1 MCTLLVVRF
10 GTPSPDSISIHQ
22 ARHQA
27 SPHNACGLHA
37 FAALKVSVYK
47 KAGTKKQPCVLYV
60 GTYGSYSL
68 ASKAVGMT
76 PYETKGKLQK
86 RNGELT
92 GERGPP
98 TFAYKEAANQVR
110 GTTKGPHKN
119 GTKEPKLYYFIYAY
133 QAAGLDLQ
141 LAGDMEAE
149 RMQSLAV
156 IEKLNGRRA
165 NNTEARLKLKDVQE
179 AKKRKTHEGS
189 TSAPSKKAKRG
200 SNE

>member
-1 MCTLLVVRF
+1 VALEEADRVENLRLER
-10 GTPSPDSISIHQ
+10 ISAAQQ

-27 SPHNACGLHA
+27 SPQKACGPHA
-37 FAALKVSVYK
+37 FAALEVSVYEQH
-47 KAGTKKQPCVLYV
+47 GFLVLYV
-60 GTYGSYSL
+60 GTYGSYSI

-98 TFAYKEAANQVR
+98 TFQYKEAANQVR

-119 GTKEPKLYYFIYAY
+119 GAKLYYFIYAY

-149 RMQSLAV
+149 RVQSLAV
-156 IEKLNGRRA
+156 IQKLNGRKV
-165 NNTEARLKLKDVQE
+165 NNKEARLKLKDVQE

-200 SNE
+200 SE

>member
-1 MCTLLVVRF
+1 
-10 GTPSPDSISIHQ
+10 
-22 ARHQA
+22 
-27 SPHNACGLHA
+27 
-37 FAALKVSVYK
+37 VYEN
-47 KAGTKKQPCVLYV
+47 AGTNKQPYVLYV

-141 LAGDMEAE
+141 LAGGMEAE
-149 RMQSLAV
+149 RVRSLAV
-156 IEKLNGRRA
+156 IQKLNGRRA
-165 NNTEARLKLKDVQE
+165 NNTE
-179 AKKRKTHEGS
+179 G
-189 TSAPSKKAKRG
+189 SAPQVKGCPGGQEEEDTRG
-200 SNE
+200 EHVSTKQEGEKGEQ

>member
-1 MCTLLVVRF
+1 
-10 GTPSPDSISIHQ
+10 
-22 ARHQA
+22 
-27 SPHNACGLHA
+27 
-37 FAALKVSVYK
+37 
-47 KAGTKKQPCVLYV
+47 
-60 GTYGSYSL
+60 
-68 ASKAVGMT
+68 MT

-92 GERGPP
+92 GERGQP
-98 TFAYKEAANQVR
+98 TSVYKEAGKQVR

-119 GTKEPKLYYFIYAY
+119 GTKEPELYYFIYAY

-156 IEKLNGRRA
+156 IEKLNGRKV
-165 NNTEARLKLKDVQE
+165 NNKEAALKLKDVQALKKLE
-179 AKKRKTHEGS
+179 VKKRKTHEGS

-200 SNE
+200 SE